1 MPDTIKISELD
12 EALAI
17 ADAAEFPYTQE
28 NGGEL
33 TTFKAPLTQIA
44 AKVVEDMSYAGIDLP
59 AGAGVKSVENTLNYL
74 LGAVGGNPNEN
85 IATEYDPTATY
96 AKGDYVIYENVLYIC
111 TDSDGTTGTFDPA
124 AWSQTEL
131 AEHTAENAANIGNL
145 STLTTTD
152 KSSIVGA
159 VNEVNR
165 KSKVI
170 YSTTTYSNQIGT
182 TITTTNNMSDFR
194 FLRIT
199 IGVSSFDSWNITY
212 ILIPNCNS
220 TSTGYYQFASNN
232 VGGKII
238 RLSTDA
244 NTTISLI
251 SSSEV
256 SIGIYQVVGIY

>member
-44 AKVVEDMSYAGIDLP
+44 AKVVEDMSYAGINLP
-59 AGAGVKSVENTLNYL
+59 VGAGVKSVENTLNYL

-96 AKGDYVIYENVLYIC
+96 NTGDVCIYNNVLYIC
-111 TDSDGTTGTFDPA
+111 TDDNITGTFDPSK
-124 AWSQTEL
+124 W
-131 AEHTAENAANIGNL
+131 TATTIDNVIGSL

-159 VNEVNR
+159 VNEVNL
-165 KSKVI
+165 KTKEI
-170 YSTTTYSNQIGT
+170 YNNTTYSNQIGT
-182 TITTTNNMSDFR
+182 NVFTNTNMGDFR

-199 IGVSSFDSWNITY
+199 IGVSSFDSWNMTY
-212 ILIPNCNS
+212 ILIPNCKAA
-220 TSTGYYQFASNN
+220 TTGYYQFASNN
-232 VGGKII
+232 VGGKLI
-238 RLSTDA
+238 RIST
-244 NTTISLI
+244 NTSTTISII
-251 SSSEV
+251 SSSEASICV
-256 SIGIYQVVGIY
+256 SQVVGIY